1 MRVSARLAPVRL
13 LAGLA
18 ACAFV
23 AEAHALDFG
32 LAPDRAEWKLR
43 QSRLEC
49 RLSQPVPLVGEAVF
63 RQQAGES
70 ARFEL
75 ISGQKF
81 APGDGLLR
89 AEAPPWREGEPAR
102 SLGSFP
108 VAGGHQ
114 AVLLGEAMAERLL
127 DVLLE
132 GLMPVIDGLS
142 SRGGAATSRVRL
154 APVNFRGA
162 YADYRDCQR
171 QLLSTPFSQL
181 SRMRIGFGSGSAE
194 FDDATRARLDQLAEH
209 LALLEDVTAVR
220 IEGHSDDRLGRNESM
235 ELSKQRAQGVVDYL
249 ASRGVRPELLKMEFH
264 GTFEPVA
271 RGRSEG
277 ARAQNRRVMLQV
289 DRGPAR
295 R

>member
-1 MRVSARLAPVRL
+1 MLSPARL
-13 LAGLA
+13 LAGLL
-18 ACAFV
+18 ACIP
-23 AEAHALDFG
+23 ALGTQAMDFG
-32 LAPDRAEWKLR
+32 IAPDRAEWKLR

-49 RLSQPVPLVGEAVF
+49 RLSQPVPMVGEAVF

-81 APGDGLLR
+81 APGEGVLR
-89 AEAPPWREGEPAR
+89 AEVPPWRESESAR
-102 SLGSFP
+102 ALGAFP

-114 AVLLGEAMAERLL
+114 AVLLGEPMAERLL

-132 GLMPVIDGLS
+132 GLMPVIDGLA
-142 SRGGAATSRVRL
+142 SRGGTVTSRVRL
-154 APVNFRGA
+154 LPVNFRAA
-162 YADYRDCQR
+162 YTDYRACQQ
-171 QLLSTPFSQL
+171 QLLSTPFSQV
-181 SRMRIGFGSGSAE
+181 SRMRIGYRAGSAE
-194 FDDATRARLDQLAEH
+194 FDGATRVRLDQLAEH
-209 LALLEDVTAVR
+209 LALLDDVTAVR
-220 IEGHSDDRLGRNESM
+220 IAGHSDDRLGRNESM

-264 GTFEPVA
+264 GTFEPLA
-271 RGRSEG
+271 RGRHEA
-277 ARAQNRRVMLQV
+277 ARAQNRRVLLQV